1 MCTSIIHEHTLSIL
15 VQWLSNLFA
24 VVCGNFKQS
33 LPAEASKL
41 HKSTPIP
48 RPKLGTKSWGVRLGQ
63 DGLLDV
69 ADKPPAR
76 QRTLEILSSVLDSG
90 HELDEAEMVELF
102 DSRGADFD
110 AVCSA
115 AGISTLILMLA
126 LLQSSFEILYKA
138 DNS

>member
-1 MCTSIIHEHTLSIL
+1 M
-15 VQWLSNLFA
+15 
-24 VVCGNFKQS
+24 
-33 LPAEASKL
+33 
-41 HKSTPIP
+41 
-48 RPKLGTKSWGVRLGQ
+48 RLGQ

-69 ADKPPAR
+69 ADKPHAR
-76 QRTLEILSSVLDSG
+76 ERTLEILSSVLDSG